1 MSKILSEWSPSEPAL
16 NLIKLNG
23 VEDEQVQKSL
33 EYLKAQN
40 DFSNIDVV
48 EGYDNWDTFFIMF
61 CVKAN
66 KK

>member
-23 VEDEQVQKSL
+23 VKDEQVQKSL
-33 EYLKAQN
+33 EYLKSQN
-40 DFSNIDVV
+40 DFSNIDDV